1 MALTNKDSTKNSR
14 EGFHSSAPKIL
25 GWTYWLNNKN
35 NVCVCPHVLPELV
48 IQCFEDVLSLVFAS
62 FLVII

>member
-25 GWTYWLNNKN
+25 GWTYWLNSKN
-35 NVCVCPHVLPELV
+35 IVCVYTHVLLELV
-48 IQCFEDVLSLVFAS
+48 TQCFEDGLSLVFAS
-62 FLVII
+62 SLVII